1 MENNQNNNEKQGKGK
16 HYLIV
21 VDMQKDFIDG
31 SLGTEEAQ
39 SIVEKVKAKILSYP
53 KERVY
58 ATLDT
63 HGEDYL
69 STQEGKRLPVPHC
82 IKGTE
87 GWGLHPMLKDLIL
100 PDHFFEKGS
109 FGSLSLAEFMRT
121 LFTKQV
127 IEEAT
132 MAKNTGNIKD
142 TVEINRGDAEIGA
155 YSDFT
160 IELVGL
166 CTDICVVSN
175 ALLLKAFLPE
185 IPISVDSSCCAGVT
199 KEKHLAA
206 LETLRSCQ
214 IEVL

>member
-39 SIVEKVKAKILSYP
+39 GIVEKVKEKILSYP
-53 KERVY
+53 KEMVY

-69 STQEGKRLPVPHC
+69 STQEGKMLPVPHC

-87 GWGLHPMLKDLIL
+87 GWGLHPALKELIL

-109 FGSLSLAEFMRT
+109 FGSLQLAESMRT

-142 TVEINRGDAEIGA
+142 TVEIRGDAEIGA
-155 YSDFT
+155 YPDFT

>member
-39 SIVEKVKAKILSYP
+39 SIVEKVKEKILSYP
-53 KERVY
+53 KDRVY

-69 STQEGKRLPVPHC
+69 STQEGKMLPVPHC

-109 FGSLSLAEFMRT
+109 FGSLQLAESMRT

-142 TVEINRGDAEIGA
+142 TVEIRGDAEIGA
-155 YSDFT
+155 YPDFT

>member
-1 MENNQNNNEKQGKGK
+1 MEKHNGGGIQMENNQNNNEKQGNSRR
-16 HYLIV
+16 YLIV

-31 SLGTEEAQ
+31 SLGTEEAHG
-39 SIVEKVKAKILSYP
+39 IVEKVKEKILSYP
-53 KERVY
+53 KEMVY
-58 ATLDT
+58 ATMDT

-69 STQEGKRLPVPHC
+69 STQEGKMLPVPHC

-87 GWGLHPMLKDLIL
+87 GWGLHPMLKELIL

-109 FGSLSLAEFMRT
+109 FGSLQLAESMRE
-121 LFTKQV
+121 LFRQQDSM
-127 IEEAT
+127 ERA
-132 MAKNTGNIKD
+132 
-142 TVEINRGDAEIGA
+142 
-155 YSDFT
+155 S